1 MKLAR
6 VLGYLKSTLEQ
17 VLYLC
22 VAEEPSV
29 CAYVDT
35 AYALHSDSKLYLCW
49 MNHCICIIKKHK
61 IAFVRVRWRQ
71 S

>member
-35 AYALHSDSKLYLCW
+35 AYALHSDSKLHACV
-49 MNHCICIIKKHK
+49 IIY
-61 IAFVRVRWRQ
+61 VG
-71 S
+71 